1 MIDIDGLT
9 EAELVDLNYRIC
21 ARIRLL
27 REVRAHEQMLAFRV
41 GDRVSFEGNRGERV
55 TGVVTRYNRKTVT
68 VITDAGRQW
77 NVAPSLLAKAG
88 PPGGTGPVI
97 DGEVIRPHVER

>member
-9 EAELVDLNYRIC
+9 ETELVDLNHRIC

-41 GDRVSFEGNRGERV
+41 GDRVSFDGHRGERV

-68 VITDAGRQW
+68 VVTDAGRQW
-77 NVAPSLLAKAG
+77 NVAPTFLKKAG
-88 PPGGTGPVI
+88 PADSTGPI
-97 DGEVIRPHVER
+97 IEGEAIRMHERR